1 MPEYLVLMHND
12 RQTDSGNPDDW
23 LSYIDRL
30 VKAGVMRGGS
40 AIGNGQSYRKAAA
53 AAPITTSI
61 DGYLKITAESLEAA
75 TAILAGNPTFEA
87 GGTVE
92 IRELPETD

>member
-1 MPEYLVLMHND
+1 MPEFLVLMHND

-23 LSYIDRL
+23 PSYIDRL

-40 AIGNGQSYRKAAA
+40 AIGDGQSFRKTGK

-61 DGYLKITAESLEAA
+61 DGYLKITA
-75 TAILAGNPTFEA
+75 
-87 GGTVE
+87 
-92 IRELPETD
+92 